1 MDGNDSEI
9 YRLAMEAA
17 PNPMLVVDGDG
28 AIVLVNEAAE
38 ELVGYPESELV
49 GETLELL
56 VPTGSRA
63 AHRRYRE
70 DFARQAQARRMGG
83 LRDLRIVARDGSEI
97 PVEIG
102 LNPVRTSDGRFM
114 VVCSIVDL
122 SGRKEREEDLLERT
136 LTDGLTSL
144 RNRGA
149 FMDHLSA
156 QMEVAV
162 RHARPL
168 SVLILDIDHFKP
180 YNDDFGHL
188 AGDEVLRQVAEILE
202 HVARRSDFVARIGGE
217 EFGIILPETDR
228 EGARVLAE
236 RFREAIDKA
245 SWPLRPVT
253 ASIGATT
260 VSFEQAVPRPD
271 PPERSELLREAD
283 EALYRAKE
291 RGRNRV
297 AHAAGEDRSSS

>member
-1 MDGNDSEI
+1 MDANDSEI

-17 PNPMLVVDGDG
+17 PNPMLVVEGSG
-28 AIVLVNEAAE
+28 AIALVNEAAE
-38 ELVGYPESELV
+38 ELLGYSESELV
-49 GETLELL
+49 GESLELL
-56 VPTGSRA
+56 VPEGSRV

-70 DFARQAQARRMGG
+70 DFARQAQARRMGA

-102 LNPVRTSDGRFM
+102 LNPVRTSQGRFM

-122 SGRKEREEDLLERT
+122 SGRKEREEDLLEMT

-168 SVLILDIDHFKP
+168 SVLILDIDHFKR

-228 EGARVLAE
+228 EGAGVLAE

-245 SWPLRPVT
+245 SWPRRPVT

-291 RGRNRV
+291 RGRNQV
-297 AHAAGEDRSSS
+297 AHTAGEDRSSS

>member
-1 MDGNDSEI
+1 MDANDPEI

-17 PNPMLVVDGDG
+17 PNPMLVVEGSG
-28 AIVLVNEAAE
+28 AIALVNEAAE
-38 ELVGYPESELV
+38 DLLGYSESELV
-49 GETLELL
+49 GESLELL
-56 VPTGSRA
+56 VPEGSRV

-70 DFARQAQARRMGG
+70 DFARQAQARRMGA

-102 LNPVRTSDGRFM
+102 LNPVRTSQGRFM

-122 SGRKEREEDLLERT
+122 SGRKEREEDLLEMT

-168 SVLILDIDHFKP
+168 SVLILDIDHFKR

-228 EGARVLAE
+228 EGAGVLAE

-245 SWPLRPVT
+245 SWPRRPVT

-291 RGRNRV
+291 RGRNQV
-297 AHAAGEDRSSS
+297 AHTAGEDRSSS